1 MNQEERI
8 FAGIMFNPGDTQL
21 RAIKKRSHDL
31 SQEYSRTYEEEK
43 EKRAE
48 ILQELLGEMGEGV
61 FMQGPIF
68 FHYGKH
74 TKVGN
79 WFFANYN
86 LTVQDDAK
94 VTIGDGVMFGPNVTI
109 VTPVHPM
116 VASERGCMY
125 DENGNINHLCYAKPV
140 TIGNDVWLG
149 ANVTVC
155 GGVKIG
161 NGCVIGAGSVV
172 TRDIPD
178 NCFAAGVPCK
188 VIREITDADSM
199 RHHPEILEKCRLI
212 EKE

>member
-8 FAGIMFNPGDTQL
+8 FAGFMFNPGAPEL
-21 RAIKKRSHDL
+21 VAIKRRSHDL
-31 SQEYSRTYEEEK
+31 SREYSALSETETERRTQILS
-43 EKRAE
+43 E
-48 ILQELLGEMGEGV
+48 ILGKMGQGV
-61 FMQGPIF
+61 YMQGPIF

-74 TKVGN
+74 TEVGN

-94 VTIGDGVMFGPNVTI
+94 VIIGDGVMFGPNVTI
-109 VTPVHPM
+109 VTPVHPL

-140 TIGNDVWLG
+140 TIGNNVWVG
-149 ANVTVC
+149 ANVTIC
-155 GGVKIG
+155 GGVTIG

-178 NCFAAGVPCK
+178 NTFAAGVPCK
-188 VIREITDADSM
+188 MIRVITDKDSM
-199 RHHPEILEKCRLI
+199 IHHPEILGGCRPI
-212 EKE
+212 E